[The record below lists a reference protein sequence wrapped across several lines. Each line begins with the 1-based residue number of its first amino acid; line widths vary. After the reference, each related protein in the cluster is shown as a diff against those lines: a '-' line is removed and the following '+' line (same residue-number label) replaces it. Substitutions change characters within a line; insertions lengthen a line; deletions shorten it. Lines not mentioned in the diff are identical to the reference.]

1 MLCCSPADRRRKSDL
16 KPFSRHFRDLEHI
29 QSGFSK
35 DLFQLIIGH
44 DLPPLIWVL
53 QSMLFDVGPHLLRP
67 VVGIWERVIP
77 ISQPFVVRALKVPE
91 PSSKRQCLS
100 FS

>member
-1 MLCCSPADRRRKSDL
+1 VLANG
-16 KPFSRHFRDLEHI
+16 FRHLEHI

-53 QSMLFDVGPHLLRP
+53 FMLFDVGPHLLRDLWSGYGAGEP
-67 VVGIWERVIP
+67 N
-77 ISQPFVVRALKVPE
+77 ISASCGEGFKGA
-91 PSSKRQCLS
+91 
-100 FS
+100 

>member
-1 MLCCSPADRRRKSDL
+1 VLADG
-16 KPFSRHFRDLEHI
+16 FRHLEHI

-53 QSMLFDVGPHLLRP
+53 QFMLFDVGPHLLRDL
-67 VVGIWERVIP
+67 VGIWERVIP
-77 ISQPFVVRALKVPE
+77 ISQPVVVRALRVRE